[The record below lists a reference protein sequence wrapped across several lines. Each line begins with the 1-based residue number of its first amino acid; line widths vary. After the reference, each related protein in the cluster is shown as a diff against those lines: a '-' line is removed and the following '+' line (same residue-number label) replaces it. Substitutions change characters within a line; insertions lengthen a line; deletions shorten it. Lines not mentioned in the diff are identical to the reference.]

1 MTERKGQNNLA
12 FASLLQLGDPKP
24 CVDLL
29 VKTHRAPEAA
39 MFARTYAPS
48 KVPDAVDAWRA
59 ELKTKGRTKLAAA
72 VAHPGENPELF
83 EEGWEGALARER
95 GEAPPPP
102 PEPLVNGTAGEWTIS
117 VGWLP
122 DARISRDTMNRSGG
136 RGATGGVKCSS
147 FCGFV
152 AWVWVA
158 SCTAD
163 YTKNRGGLVHGR
175 LV

>member
-12 FASLLQLGDPKP
+12 FASLLQLGDAKP

-59 ELKTKGRTKLAAA
+59 ELKAKGRAKLAAA

-95 GEAPPPP
+95 GEAQQEPS
-102 PEPLVNGTAGEWTIS
+102 EPLVNGTSGEWAIS

-122 DARISRDTMNRSGG
+122 DAGISRDTM
-136 RGATGGVKCSS
+136 K
-147 FCGFV
+147 
-152 AWVWVA
+152 
-158 SCTAD
+158 
-163 YTKNRGGLVHGR
+163 
-175 LV
+175 